1 MKMNDNYEVFEIWER
16 GVCMLKGIRFKNIF
30 FIMLGA
36 AIFSFGFVHFN
47 IQNQLGEGGFSGITL
62 ILFFV
67 FKLDPALMNLILN
80 IPMFILGWRLLGRK
94 VFVYTVVGTVSVSI
108 FLKIFQ
114 IYEIDIHIKDDLFL
128 AALFAGVFV
137 GIGLGIIFRY
147 GGTTGGVD
155 IIARLAHK
163 YVGWSMG
170 KTMFIFDA
178 VVILLSWLTFLDSRS
193 MMYTLVAVFIGAR
206 VIDFVQEGAYA
217 ARGAFIISEFQNE
230 IADRISI
237 DMDRGVTVL
246 RGFGHFTKADRE
258 VLYCVV
264 GRNEI
269 VRLKNIIM
277 SIDPHAFVSVT
288 EVHDV
293 MGEGFTLDGE
303 KKPID

>member
-1 MKMNDNYEVFEIWER
+1 
-16 GVCMLKGIRFKNIF
+16 MLKGIRFKNIF

-67 FKLDPALMNLILN
+67 FKLDPAIMNLVLN

-94 VFVYTVVGTVSVSI
+94 VFVYTVVGTVSVSV

-128 AALFAGVFV
+128 ASLFAGVFV

-155 IIARLAHK
+155 IIARLGHK
-163 YVGWSMG
+163 YLGWSMG

-178 VVILLSWLTFLDSRS
+178 IVILLSWLTFLDSRS

-217 ARGAFIISEFQNE
+217 ARGAFIISGFQNE
-230 IADRISI
+230 IAERIST
-237 DMDRGVTVL
+237 DMERGVTVL
-246 RGFGHFTKADRE
+246 RGFGHFTKSDRE

-269 VRLKNIIM
+269 VRLKNIII

>member
-1 MKMNDNYEVFEIWER
+1 MNDNNLGFFFRKW
-16 GVCMLKGIRFKNIF
+16 GVSMLKGIKFKNIF

-80 IPMFILGWRLLGRK
+80 IPMFILGWRLLGQK
-94 VFVYTVVGTVSVSI
+94 VFVYTIIGTVSVSI

-114 IYEIDIHIKDDLFL
+114 IYEINIHIQDDLFL

-137 GIGLGIIFRY
+137 GVGLGIIFRY

-170 KTMFIFDA
+170 KTMFMFDA
-178 VVILLSWLTFLDSRS
+178 AVILLSWLTFLDSRS

-217 ARGAFIISEFQNE
+217 ARGAFIISEFQHE
-230 IADRISI
+230 IADRIAS

-246 RGFGHFTKADRE
+246 RGFGHFTKSDRE

-264 GRNEI
+264 GKNEI
-269 VRLKNIIM
+269 VRLKNIIT
-277 SIDPHAFVSVT
+277 SIDPHAFVSMT

-293 MGEGFTLDGE
+293 MGEGFTLDE
-303 KKPID
+303 QKRPLD